1 MAGRLQH
8 LGGAVSGPRPG
19 RMRARRRAARGPLAL
34 PGPLSP
40 ASVPAHRTPREEFDH
55 LVAGVLAPLEKHF
68 DAEPDEVEVV
78 VEDVPLLP
86 ADWTDE
92 VPLSNL
98 SRRGDVALVVLY
110 RRPLTDHCTS
120 RIELEDRVWDVV
132 LHRLAEVWQVS
143 PDDLDPR

>member
-1 MAGRLQH
+1 M
-8 LGGAVSGPRPG
+8 
-19 RMRARRRAARGPLAL
+19 
-34 PGPLSP
+34 
-40 ASVPAHRTPREEFDH
+40 
-55 LVAGVLAPLEKHF
+55 LAPLEKHF